1 MKPTL
6 FFLYSQLGTIYC
18 HPILFIENFSKSNN
32 PESTIIKILF
42 LDSNILSRRIFGKDL
57 DGLVFNISKKINL
70 ENIILIDNSHLHT
83 KHKSFDSNK
92 LHLKIIIK
100 SEKLKNMNKIEAHKK
115 IYSIL
120 KEEMNN
126 KIHALEIEIH

>member
-1 MKPTL
+1 MS
-6 FFLYSQLGTIYC
+6 FFD
-18 HPILFIENFSKSNN
+18 
-32 PESTIIKILF
+32 IIKEKI
-42 LDSNILSRRIFGKDL
+42 SR
-57 DGLVFNISKKINL
+57 KINP

-100 SEKLKNMNKIEAHKK
+100 SEKLKNMNKIVAHKE

>member
-1 MKPTL
+1 MS
-6 FFLYSQLGTIYC
+6 FFDKVKEKVG
-18 HPILFIENFSKSNN
+18 
-32 PESTIIKILF
+32 
-42 LDSNILSRRIFGKDL
+42 R
-57 DGLVFNISKKINL
+57 KINP

-100 SEKLKNMNKIEAHKK
+100 SKKLKNMNKIKAHKE

-120 KEEMNN
+120 KDEMNN
-126 KIHALEIEIH
+126 KIHALEIEIN

>member
-1 MKPTL
+1 MI
-6 FFLYSQLGTIYC
+6 TIYK
-18 HPILFIENFSKSNN
+18 E
-32 PESTIIKILF
+32 IK
-42 LDSNILSRRIFGKDL
+42 
-57 DGLVFNISKKINL
+57 KKIYQAINP

-100 SEKLKNMNKIEAHKK
+100 SKKLKNMNKIKAHKE

-120 KEEMNN
+120 KDEMNN